1 MNWESWMN
9 VVRATDAA
17 YAAGNDAQKQA
28 AVAQR
33 EQAAAQHQNY
43 LANYRPPPNFAP
55 SGGGGGAPAPYFPA
69 APPPPKPPVWLT
81 QETYTP
87 KPGIKQADPDTI
99 LFNDDAISPEF
110 LVELGY
116 EDISGMELINISRS
130 DIIDGQNV
138 IYSPVKQLT
147 SLRERYNPNNII
159 SLPELFSSFFSRFQ
173 IDLLL
178 RGISK
183 PYFDGDGNLVI
194 EIDTIFD
201 NEIVDIEIDT
211 SGTINII
218 EFPNEEDVVS

>member
-1 MNWESWMN
+1 MSNPWAHIQGIPGFFDAGGSWIPHPTWG
-9 VVRATDAA
+9 VT
-17 YAAGNDAQKQA
+17 
-28 AVAQR
+28 
-33 EQAAAQHQNY
+33 HH
-43 LANYRPPPNFAP
+43 
-55 SGGGGGAPAPYFPA
+55 PAPHRPS
-69 APPPPKPPVWLT
+69 PPPPPPPPPAPVWFT

-87 KPGIKQADPDTI
+87 KPGIKQADPDTV

-147 SLRERYNPNNII
+147 RLRERYNPNNII
-159 SLPELFSSFFSRFQ
+159 ALPELSSSFFSRFQ

-183 PYFDGDGNLVI
+183 PYFDGEGNLII
-194 EIDTIFD
+194 EIENIFE
-201 NEIVDIEIDT
+201 NEVVDVEIDT
-211 SGTINII
+211 SGTINTIG
-218 EFPNEEDVVS
+218 FPNE